1 MRNNKR
7 PQETSGTLKRLIN
20 YLGAYRWT
28 LLLVMLLVII
38 SSLANVFG
46 TYMLKPIIN
55 DTIATKNL
63 TGLIEK
69 LIILAIIYGVGV
81 LATFMYHQLMVRIS
95 QNVIANIRSDL
106 FNHLE
111 KLSISYF
118 DTHSHGE
125 IMSSFTNDIDTVAD
139 ALNNSFTML
148 IQSLTITIG
157 TMTMIIVL
165 SWQLSLIVI
174 FFLIIMSLYV
184 QYNSRHSRKNFRRQQ
199 LTLANLNGYIE
210 EIVEGQKVSKVF
222 NHASEDMKRFE
233 QESLSVKEMAI
244 KASTYAGR
252 SVPMVVSTSF
262 INYSVSAVIGALFTL
277 AGMLDVG
284 SLSAYLIYVRQSAQP
299 LNQLTGQINLIL
311 IALAGAE
318 RIFKVIDIP
327 TEKDNG
333 TIRVVDNQWSK
344 NNQVNTIKG
353 DVEFKDV
360 YFGYSRS
367 KMILKDLSFKAK
379 SGQKIALVGSTGA
392 GKTTIINLLSRF
404 YDTTKGEI
412 LIDGHAINLIEKQA
426 LRNQLAMVIQD
437 TNLFSGTIMENIR
450 YGNLLATDEM
460 VIEAAKMANA
470 DGFIRRLPQGYQT
483 VISGR
488 GDSLSQGQS
497 QLLSIARAAV
507 ANPHI
512 LILDEATSS
521 IDTRTERLIEKGMD
535 ALMEGRTTFVIAHR
549 LSTVRNSDLI
559 LVLEYGEIIER
570 GTHEELLENHGR
582 YYQLYHGL
590 AQLT

>member
-199 LTLANLNGYIE
+199 LALANLNGYIE

-233 QESLSVKEMAI
+233 QESLSVKEKAI

-318 RIFKVIDIP
+318 RIFKVMDIP

-333 TIRVVDNQWSK
+333 AIRVVDNQWSK
-344 NNQVNTIKG
+344 NDQVNTIKG

>member
-199 LTLANLNGYIE
+199 LALANLNGYIE

-233 QESLSVKEMAI
+233 QESLSVKEKAI

-318 RIFKVIDIP
+318 RIFKVMDIP

-344 NNQVNTIKG
+344 NDQVNTIKG